1 MSDLETIKLIDVQ
14 HASLDPKGELVDNFW
29 IVDTL
34 LDIIKQLEA
43 THEAAYRVVNN
54 EKSVQDQRIV
64 QLEDEVDTL
73 EYILKDC
80 NCRQR
85 GKT

>member
-1 MSDLETIKLIDVQ
+1 MSDLETIKRIDVQ
-14 HASLDPKGELVDNFW
+14 HASLDPEGELVDNFW

-34 LDIIKQLEA
+34 LDIIK
-43 THEAAYRVVNN
+43 
-54 EKSVQDQRIV
+54 